1 MGFSRL
7 VALLL
12 CGLCEGLPVEV
23 DRFFGRLADSASFCR
38 GVCADTVRMARKK
51 LAVSCFTDLNEALLA
66 SVAGIFAH
74 GRWHGL
80 RIVACD
86 STTLRLPLSCP
97 TTRETYGLHTA
108 QAGDPYSLARASGL
122 FAVASGLM
130 LRAVIGPSKVAERDQ
145 LVELLGHLAAD
156 DLLVLDRGY
165 PAYWL
170 FALLQQG
177 QRHFCMRIETSWPAV
192 QTFLRSGQS
201 DAVVT
206 MKPGNVH
213 RAEFAARGVP
223 LAPLRLRLVR
233 VILPTGQIEVLV
245 TSLLDQAAYPVADFA
260 ALYHSRW
267 RIEEAFKLLKARIL
281 VEHFSGETPLAIE
294 QDFHA
299 KILTANLCA
308 LAAFDASQLLP
319 VAKASTHTVNLTYT
333 LKALRAVMP
342 RMLLGLA
349 QDAEFHQ
356 LIQLLASNLH
366 RKRPERSHPR
376 KPKIAKPRRYRAY
389 K

>member
-1 MGFSRL
+1 MGFARL

-12 CGLCEGLPVEV
+12 CGLCEGLSVEV
-23 DRFFGRLADSASFCR
+23 DRFFGRLANSASFCR
-38 GVCADTVRMARKK
+38 GVCADAVRMARKN
-51 LAVSCFTDLNEALLA
+51 LSVSCFVELNEAMLA
-66 SVAGIFAH
+66 AVAEVFAP

-80 RIVACD
+80 RVVACD
-86 STTLRLPLSCP
+86 STTLRLPLSCSD
-97 TTRETYGLHTA
+97 TREKFGLHTA
-108 QAGDPYSLARASGL
+108 QAGDPYCLARASGL

-130 LRAVIGPSKVAERDQ
+130 LRAVIGPDKAAERDQ
-145 LVELLGHLAAD
+145 LVALLSHLATD

-170 FALLQQG
+170 FALLLQR
-177 QRHFCMRIETSWPAV
+177 QRHFCMRVETSWPIV
-192 QTFLRSGQS
+192 KNFLRSGQS

-206 MKPGNVH
+206 IRPSSVY
-213 RAEFAARGVP
+213 RAEFQARGVP
-223 LAPLRLRLVR
+223 LAPFQVRLVR
-233 VILPTGQIEVLV
+233 VLLPTGQFEVLV
-245 TSLLDQAAYPVADFA
+245 TSLLDQTAFPTVDFP

-267 RIEEAFKLLKARIL
+267 RIEEAFKLLKARVL

-308 LAAFDASQLLP
+308 LAAFDARLLLTDG
-319 VAKASTHTVNLTYT
+319 KADCHTVNLTYT
-333 LKALRAVMP
+333 LRALRAVLP

-349 QDAEFHQ
+349 LAEDFGKLLD
-356 LIQLLASNLH
+356 LIASTLH
-366 RKRPERSHPR
+366 RKRPGRSRPR

>member
-12 CGLCEGLPVEV
+12 CGLCEGLSVEV
-23 DRFFGRLADSASFCR
+23 DRFFGRLANSASFCR
-38 GVCADTVRMARKK
+38 GVGADAVRMARKK
-51 LAVSCFTDLNEALLA
+51 LAVSCFTDLNDALLTA
-66 SVAGIFAH
+66 VADIFAQ

-80 RIVACD
+80 RVVACD
-86 STTLRLPLSCP
+86 STTLRLPMSCAA
-97 TTRETYGLHTA
+97 TREKFGLHTA
-108 QAGDPYSLARASGL
+108 QAGEPYCLARASGL

-130 LRAVIGPSKVAERDQ
+130 LRTVIGPDKAAERDQ
-145 LVELLGHLAAD
+145 LVALLDPLAAD

-170 FALLQQG
+170 FALLQQR
-177 QRHFCMRIETSWPAV
+177 QRHFCMRVETSWSVV
-192 QTFLRSGQS
+192 QAFLRSGQS
-201 DAVVT
+201 EAVVT
-206 MKPGNVH
+206 MKPGSVH
-213 RAEFAARGVP
+213 RAEFIARGVP

-245 TSLLDQAAYPVADFA
+245 SSLLDQAAYPAADFA

-308 LAAFDASQLLP
+308 LAAFDASQWLP
-319 VAKASTHTVNLTYT
+319 AEKASSHAVNLTYA
-333 LKALRAVMP
+333 LKALRTVLP

-349 QDAEFHQ
+349 QNADFQQLFQ
-356 LIQLLASNLH
+356 LIASTLQ
-366 RKRPERSHPR
+366 RKRPGRTHPR